1 MTVHVS
7 FRKTFPLRVPEWI
20 AAAMMADWG
29 RKLLIN
35 PDIFATSPA
44 FRAMDAIMQQW
55 AWGGLAAA
63 LGALGMIALA
73 INGLWRATPFLR
85 AAASFGRMF
94 VWLQIQF
101 GLIASGLPT
110 TGTSIYVGLAALEI
124 WNLYRASGDARR
136 AIA

>member
-7 FRKTFPLRVPEWI
+7 FRETFPLRVPEWI

-29 RKLLIN
+29 RKVLAFPN
-35 PDIFATSPA
+35 MFATSPS
-44 FRAMDAIMQQW
+44 FKAMGAILPQYGWGMLSVCL
-55 AWGGLAAA
+55 GGLG
-63 LGALGMIALA
+63 LIALA
-73 INGLWRATPFLR
+73 INGFWKATPFFR
-85 AAASFGRMF
+85 MAASFGRMF

-101 GLIASGLPT
+101 GLLASGLPT

>member
-7 FRKTFPLRVPEWI
+7 FRETFPLRVPEWI

-29 RKLLIN
+29 RKLLAN
-35 PDIFATSPA
+35 PAIFDTSPA
-44 FRAMDAIMQQW
+44 FRAMGAIMPQW
-55 AWGGLAAA
+55 AWGSFATCLGGLGLIA
-63 LGALGMIALA
+63 LG
-73 INGLWRATPFLR
+73 INGFWRATPFLR

-101 GLIASGLPT
+101 GLIAGGLPT
-110 TGTSIYVGLAALEI
+110 TGTSIYIGLAALEI
-124 WNLYRASGDARR
+124 WNMYRASGDARR